1 MLRIWNLRWAAG
13 SVMAAPLAWMPEGG
27 PLWFPPASR
36 AVEGGLLMAGGDL
49 SPERLL
55 CAYARGIFPWY
66 GEDSPIL
73 WWSPD
78 PRCVL
83 FPEKL
88 YVGSRLRRVMGSG
101 RFWFSVDAC
110 FDRVIRA
117 CACTPRAGQEGT
129 WIVPDMIAA
138 YERLHALGHAHSVE
152 VWQDGELAGGLY
164 GVQRGRAFFGESMF
178 HWRSDA
184 SKAAVV
190 HLVTW
195 LRQRGVAM
203 VDCQQTTPH
212 MLRLGAE
219 EIPRSLFLKRLEE
232 LCRG

>member
-1 MLRIWNLRWAAG
+1 MLRIWNLWWAAG

-27 PLWFPPASR
+27 PLWFPPVSR

-88 YVGSRLRRVMGSG
+88 HVGSRLRRVMGSG
-101 RFWFSVDAC
+101 RF
-110 FDRVIRA
+110 
-117 CACTPRAGQEGT
+117 
-129 WIVPDMIAA
+129 
-138 YERLHALGHAHSVE
+138 
-152 VWQDGELAGGLY
+152 
-164 GVQRGRAFFGESMF
+164 
-178 HWRSDA
+178 
-184 SKAAVV
+184 
-190 HLVTW
+190 
-195 LRQRGVAM
+195 
-203 VDCQQTTPH
+203 
-212 MLRLGAE
+212 
-219 EIPRSLFLKRLEE
+219 
-232 LCRG
+232 

>member
-1 MLRIWNLRWAAG
+1 
-13 SVMAAPLAWMPEGG
+13 MPEGG
-27 PLWFPPASR
+27 PLWFPPVREATDD
-36 AVEGGLLMAGGDL
+36 GLLMVGGDL
-49 SPERLL
+49 SPERLIF
-55 CAYARGIFPWY
+55 AYSQGIFPWY

-88 YVGSRLRRVMGSG
+88 HVGGSLRRVLNSG
-101 RFWFSVDAC
+101 RFRFSVDVC
-110 FDRVIRA
+110 FGSVIRA
-117 CACTPRAGQEGT
+117 CAEIPRPGQNGT
-129 WIVPDMIAA
+129 WLVPEMIEA
-138 YERLHALGHAHSVE
+138 YERLHGLGHAHSVE

-164 GVQRGRAFFGESMF
+164 GVQCGRAFFGESMF
-178 HWRSDA
+178 HRQPDA

-190 HLVTW
+190 HLSEW
-195 LRQRGVAM
+195 LRKRGVEM

-219 EIPRSLFLKRLEE
+219 EIPRAVFLTRLHR
-232 LCRG
+232 LCDVSKNADFLRDR

>member
-1 MLRIWNLRWAAG
+1 
-13 SVMAAPLAWMPEGG
+13 MAAPLAWMPEGG
-27 PLWFPPASR
+27 PLWFPPVSR

-66 GEDSPIL
+66 GENSPIL

-88 YVGSRLRRVMGSG
+88 HVGSRLSRVLGSG
-101 RFWFSVDAC
+101 RFSFSVDDC

-190 HLVTW
+190 HLVIW

-219 EIPRSLFLKRLEE
+219 EIPRSLFLERLAE
-232 LCRG
+232 LCRE

>member
-1 MLRIWNLRWAAG
+1 M
-13 SVMAAPLAWMPEGG
+13 
-27 PLWFPPASR
+27 
-36 AVEGGLLMAGGDL
+36 
-49 SPERLL
+49 
-55 CAYARGIFPWY
+55 
-66 GEDSPIL
+66 
-73 WWSPD
+73 
-78 PRCVL
+78 
-83 FPEKL
+83 
-88 YVGSRLRRVMGSG
+88 
-101 RFWFSVDAC
+101 
-110 FDRVIRA
+110 
-117 CACTPRAGQEGT
+117 T
-129 WIVPDMIAA
+129 AA
-138 YERLHALGHAHSVE
+138 YIQLHEAGFAHSVE

>member
-1 MLRIWNLRWAAG
+1 M
-13 SVMAAPLAWMPEGG
+13 
-27 PLWFPPASR
+27 WFPPVGGAL
-36 AVEGGLLMAGGDL
+36 EGGLLMVGGDL
-49 SPERLL
+49 SPQRLL

-66 GEDSPIL
+66 EEGSPIL

-83 FPEKL
+83 FPEKFH
-88 YVGSRLRRVMGSG
+88 VGSSLRRALNAG
-101 RFWFSVDAC
+101 RFRFSVDAC

-117 CACTPRAGQEGT
+117 CADAPRPGQNGT
-129 WIVPDMIAA
+129 WLVPDMVAA
-138 YERLHALGHAHSVE
+138 YERLHRLGHAHSVE

-164 GVQRGRAFFGESMF
+164 GVLVGRAFFGESMF
-178 HWRSDA
+178 HRRSDA

-190 HLVTW
+190 HLAAW
-195 LRQRGVAM
+195 LRERGVAM

-219 EIPRSLFLKRLEE
+219 EIPRSAFVARLRR
-232 LCRG
+232 LCAV

>member
-1 MLRIWNLRWAAG
+1 M
-13 SVMAAPLAWMPEGG
+13 
-27 PLWFPPASR
+27 WFPPVGGAL
-36 AVEGGLLMAGGDL
+36 EGGLLMVGGDL
-49 SPERLL
+49 SPQRLL

-66 GEDSPIL
+66 EEGSPIL

-88 YVGSRLRRVMGSG
+88 HVGSSLRRALNAG
-101 RFWFSVDAC
+101 RFRFSVDAC

-117 CACTPRAGQEGT
+117 CADAPRPGQNGT
-129 WIVPDMIAA
+129 WLVPDMVAA
-138 YERLHALGHAHSVE
+138 YERLHRLGHAHSVE

-164 GVQRGRAFFGESMF
+164 GVLVGRAFFGESMF
-178 HWRSDA
+178 HRRSDA

-190 HLVTW
+190 HLAAW
-195 LRQRGVAM
+195 LRERGVAM

-219 EIPRSLFLKRLEE
+219 EIPRSAFVARLRR
-232 LCRG
+232 LCAV

>member
-1 MLRIWNLRWAAG
+1 
-13 SVMAAPLAWMPEGG
+13 MAAPLVWMPEGG
-27 PLWFPPASR
+27 PLWFPPVERASR
-36 AVEGGLLMAGGDL
+36 DGLLMVGGDL

-55 CAYARGIFPWY
+55 KAYASGIFPWY
-66 GEDSPIL
+66 EESSPIL

-88 YVGSRLRRVMGSG
+88 QVGASLRRVLNSG
-101 RFWFSVDAC
+101 C
-110 FDRVIRA
+110 FQFTEDTCFERVIRA
-117 CACTPRAGQEGT
+117 CAEAPRPGQDGT
-129 WIVPDMIAA
+129 WLVPDMIGA
-138 YERLHALGHAHSVE
+138 YIRLHELGHAHSME

-164 GVQRGRAFFGESMF
+164 GVQIGRAFFGESMF

-190 HLVTW
+190 HLAEW
-195 LRQRGVAM
+195 LRSRGVEM

-212 MLRLGAE
+212 MVRMGAE
-219 EIPRSLFLKRLEE
+219 EIPRKIFLQKLRKLAY
-232 LCRG
+232 

>member
-1 MLRIWNLRWAAG
+1 M
-13 SVMAAPLAWMPEGG
+13 
-27 PLWFPPASR
+27 WFPPVGR
-36 AVEGGLLMAGGDL
+36 ALDGGLLMVGGDL
-49 SPERLL
+49 SPQRLL

-66 GEDSPIL
+66 EEGSPIL

-88 YVGSRLRRVMGSG
+88 HVGSSLRRALNAG
-101 RFWFSVDAC
+101 RFRFSVDAC

-117 CACTPRAGQEGT
+117 CADAPRPGQNGT
-129 WIVPDMIAA
+129 WLVPDMVAA
-138 YERLHALGHAHSVE
+138 YERLHRLGHAHSVE
-152 VWQDGELAGGLY
+152 VWQDGELVGGLY
-164 GVQRGRAFFGESMF
+164 GVLVGRAFFGESMF
-178 HWRSDA
+178 HRRSDA

-190 HLVTW
+190 HLAAW
-195 LRQRGVAM
+195 LRERGVEM

-219 EIPRSLFLKRLEE
+219 EIPRSAFVARLRR
-232 LCRG
+232 LCAV